1 MIRRFSAGGAVYK
14 KLPARNRYAQ
24 SVAGGKVQ
32 SPKLKVNWL
41 LIQPKDTKRW
51 QLPKGWIEE
60 GEKSKITALRE
71 IKEEAGVSG
80 EIIDKIGKISWWF
93 VQNGEKIYKTVI
105 FYLVKAQ
112 KEIDSF
118 DKKEVARIAWLPY
131 NQAYQKL
138 TFKSEKEILEKGR
151 EILQGRLF

>member
-1 MIRRFSAGGAVYK
+1 MVRRFSAGGVVYK
-14 KLPARNRYAQ
+14 EENGRRL
-24 SVAGGKVQ
+24 
-32 SPKLKVNWL
+32 WL
-41 LIQPKDTKRW
+41 LIQPKDTERW

-60 GEKSKITALRE
+60 GEENQAAALRE

-80 EIIDKIGKISWWF
+80 EIIDKIDKISWWF

-112 KEIDSF
+112 KETNSF

-131 NQAYQKL
+131 NQAYRKL

-151 EILQGRLF
+151 EIL